1 MYLFAFEAI
10 QVHGIVIC
18 LFPWNCNFIVLPNI
32 IWFFE
37 TYSLISVKM
46 SSVLYIAI
54 NRITTVLY
62 QYVFMVVHLRL
73 L

>member
-18 LFPWNCNFIVLPNI
+18 LFHGIVFIVLPNI

-37 TYSLISVKM
+37 TYSLTSVKM